1 MKATQKQDVWTA
13 WYQVSDAICVPNFNE
28 VLMIIIKAPT
38 EIFWHQTHKL
48 ELSGWTWQISKQ
60 NRRPNVTSCPQ
71 ALIYPAIHII
81 MHAHTN
87 LISILSWAP
96 RILLYVQIEKQSC
109 FLPTQL
115 CPIPSWISLQST
127 PESYYLYSISNQAL
141 CNICYYARLTTLV
154 TWIGTSL
161 GQVFYHLQPKYKIYE
176 AIKT

>member
-1 MKATQKQDVWTA
+1 MELWTCVCLFSKYQYLHPHVHMSCPLLWCHQQQTSCPRTSLGTSWPPPETQQGPPCHL
-13 WYQVSDAICVPNFNE
+13 SIS
-28 VLMIIIKAPT
+28 

-96 RILLYVQIEKQSC
+96 RILLYVQIEICKLIIQ
-109 FLPTQL
+109 TKH
-115 CPIPSWISLQST
+115 ISKT
-127 PESYYLYSISNQAL
+127 
-141 CNICYYARLTTLV
+141 NILNVLK
-154 TWIGTSL
+154 SS
-161 GQVFYHLQPKYKIYE
+161 
-176 AIKT
+176 